1 MKWLSTL
8 RRVLPGLVLAMAWP
22 AQAQTAAPDAVTLN
36 DRGKEIVLKND
47 KVEVTLN
54 KGGSTITSIRMGEH
68 DMVSRGKPVYYSMG
82 GGTSYRQPTGAAFR
96 IVESTPEI
104 AHVAF
109 LQKWK
114 PGSPQAV
121 DIEVH
126 YALTRGESGVY
137 TYAIL
142 SHPKEYPD
150 SGVGEWRM
158 VWGMPAK
165 NDREWLMEKI
175 RVDSLRDWEMPS
187 PADLAKAKPTGIK
200 EIVAITSGPRAGQND
215 CKYDFNLEYHSVGC
229 WGHASDKNRVGAWV
243 VLGGYEFF
251 NDGPTKQDLSSASGI
266 IHIHFGRN
274 HYEGSSTKLTAG
286 EEWRKIYG
294 PYLLYCNQGGNA
306 DQLWDDARRKAT
318 TERKKWPYA
327 WVEDK
332 ALYPP
337 TAKRGTVSGKLV
349 LRDPLK
355 PKLTSAGAWVGL
367 SQPDP
372 GGNWQNESNRYQY
385 WTKAADDGAFTIP
398 HVRPGSYTL
407 TAFTDGVVEEFEK
420 SNISVKEGANSTGDL
435 AWEVKHRG
443 KKIAWE
449 IGVPNRRATEFAL
462 GKDYF
467 HGYGWDRFSKQFKNP
482 LVYTIGK
489 SDPAKDWNYAQ
500 GAYSKDGK
508 VVPWP
513 WEVHFQLDEIPASG
527 TACLVVAWAS
537 AEGARVD
544 FELNGEKIASLNPG
558 GGGNALLRESVH
570 AKYSYNSIDIPVSK
584 LRRGANR
591 LVLTQTRN
599 QSPACHVMYDYLALE
614 LPEEA
619 PARNQA
625 RR

>member
-8 RRVLPGLVLAMAWP
+8 RLPSLALVLGQAWP
-22 AQAQTAAPDAVTLN
+22 AHAQDAKTEAVSLN
-36 DRGKEIVLKND
+36 DRGKDVVLKND

-54 KGGSTITSIRMGEH
+54 KSASTISSIRMGDY
-68 DMVSRGKPVYYSMG
+68 DMVAGSKPVYYSMG
-82 GGTSYRQPTGAAFR
+82 GGKSYRQPTGAAFR
-96 IVESTPEI
+96 VVESTPEI

-109 LQKWK
+109 FQKWK

-142 SHPKEYPD
+142 SHPKDYPD

-200 EIVAITSGPRAGQND
+200 EIFAITSGPRAGMND

-229 WGHASDKNRVGAWV
+229 WGHASDKNRVGAWI

-286 EEWRKIYG
+286 EDWRKIHG

-306 DQLWDDARRKAT
+306 DQLWEDARRKAG

-332 ALYPP
+332 TLYPS
-337 TAKRGTVSGKLV
+337 AAQRGSVSGKLV
-349 LRDPLK
+349 LRDPIK
-355 PKLTSAGAWVGL
+355 PKLTAGGAWVGV

-372 GGNWQNESNRYQY
+372 DGNWQNESNRYQY
-385 WTKAADDGAFTIP
+385 WTKATDDGTFTIP

-407 TAFTDGVVEEFEK
+407 SAFTDGVVEEFEK
-420 SNISVKEGANSTGDL
+420 TNVTVKEGTNSTGDL
-435 AWEVKHRG
+435 AWDVKHRG

-467 HGYGWDRFSKQFKNP
+467 HGYGWDSFSKRFKNP

-500 GAYSKDGK
+500 GAYSKNGK
-508 VVPWP
+508 VEPWP
-513 WEVHFQLDEIPASG
+513 WEVRFQLDEVPASG
-527 TACLVVAWAS
+527 TATLIVAWAS
-537 AEGARVD
+537 VESARVD
-544 FELNGEKIASLNPG
+544 FELNGDKIASLNPG

-570 AKYSYNSIDIPVSK
+570 AKYSYDYVDIPVSK

-599 QSPACHVMYDYLALE
+599 QSPTCHVMYDYLALE
-614 LPEEA
+614 LPEDA
-619 PARNQA
+619 PARSEA
-625 RR
+625 HR